1 MSGAPFKFALL
12 ALLVLAP
19 TIGANAREVTVKGVG
34 GRLCSQWTQAHKAAK
49 KAEMIL
55 QETWLA
61 GFITAFNAYGLKESK
76 DVAAGA
82 DLNNIVSAVST
93 YCSARPGDDLFRAA
107 AALVLDLQKKSG
119 AK

>member
-1 MSGAPFKFALL
+1 MRNIPCTL
-12 ALLVLAP
+12 
-19 TIGANAREVTVKGVG
+19 TIATVVVAFSAFQAEARDITIKGWD
-34 GRLCSQWTQAHKAAK
+34 GRPCSQWTQAHQGKKPEAA
-49 KAEMIL
+49 L

-82 DLNNIVSAVST
+82 DLNGIVLPISN
-93 YCSARPGDDLFRAA
+93 YCSAHPSDNLFRAA
-107 AALVLDLQKKSG
+107 VALVLDLEKKSG

>member
-1 MSGAPFKFALL
+1 MPKIPHTL
-12 ALLVLAP
+12 AVATVLVAFSVLQ
-19 TIGANAREVTVKGVG
+19 TQAREITIKGLG
-34 GRLCSQWTQAHKAAK
+34 GKPCSQWTQAHQGRKPEAA
-49 KAEMIL
+49 L

-82 DLNNIVSAVST
+82 DLNGIVLPISN
-93 YCSARPGDDLFRAA
+93 YCSAHPSDNLFRAA
-107 AALVLDLQKKSG
+107 VALVLDLEKKSG